1 MLLLLKTVHWI
12 EKREVSA
19 GDPTNGVAMGEQL
32 RDWQQG
38 RKNQRLRWACLVFR
52 KSRVAATN
60 NNEGYQFHL
69 CPKRGCAYHLLLSK
83 QSYTPLA
90 PFFPKI
96 IPTAYSSPLAN
107 DDDDYYYHISTNPR
121 PQIPIRSSFQ
131 KLFLTATY
139 LKPHHTTSL
148 YDR

>member
-1 MLLLLKTVHWI
+1 MLKTVHWI

-60 NNEGYQFHL
+60 NNEGYRFHL
-69 CPKRGCAYHLLLSK
+69 VPSAAVHTICCYPSNHTIHSPPFFLK
-83 QSYTPLA
+83 SYQRPTPL
-90 PFFPKI
+90 PW
-96 IPTAYSSPLAN
+96 PTTTTTTTASQQTRVHRSPYVQAFKNYSSQQLTLSHTILRPL
-107 DDDDYYYHISTNPR
+107 
-121 PQIPIRSSFQ
+121 
-131 KLFLTATY
+131 
-139 LKPHHTTSL
+139 
-148 YDR
+148 